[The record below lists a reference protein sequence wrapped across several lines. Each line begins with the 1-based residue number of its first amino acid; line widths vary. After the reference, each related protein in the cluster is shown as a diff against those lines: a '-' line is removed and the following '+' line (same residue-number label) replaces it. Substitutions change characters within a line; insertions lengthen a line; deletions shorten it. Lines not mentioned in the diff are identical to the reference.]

1 MKANYPGPNRKPD
14 RDLRQVSLLAS
25 VPALL
30 LAGPLVGFFIG
41 KWADQKLHTEPYL
54 LIVGVILGFGAAGV
68 EIYKLVKKS
77 EAFDRED
84 RDENK
89 FRP

>member
-1 MKANYPGPNRKPD
+1 MSDFTPGPNKKPD
-14 RDLRQVSLLAS
+14 SGLRQVSLLAS

-41 KWADQKLHTEPYL
+41 KWADQKFHTEPYL

-77 EAFDRED
+77 EEFDRED
-84 RDENK
+84 RDEK
-89 FRP
+89 

>member
-1 MKANYPGPNRKPD
+1 M
-14 RDLRQVSLLAS
+14 
-25 VPALL
+25 
-30 LAGPLVGFFIG
+30 GFFIG